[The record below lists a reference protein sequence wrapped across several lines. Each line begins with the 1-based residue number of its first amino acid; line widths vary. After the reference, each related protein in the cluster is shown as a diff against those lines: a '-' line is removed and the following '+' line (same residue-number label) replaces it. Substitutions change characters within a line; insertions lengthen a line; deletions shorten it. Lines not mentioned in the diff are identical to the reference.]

1 VVNRRISVS
10 LLRRDRLKWLTLRHI
25 ISVLHSIGI
34 NSLCSWRWTNRD
46 HVSQH
51 VWMSGIS
58 EIVGEDSISLI
69 FFRLTFEPVQT
80 PVCPIDIGFLQV
92 SDEMVPWNIF
102 LVISELTKKVRNTH
116 TSDESLRVE
125 QSVLELFVAYQI
137 PSGYG
142 SRGPAPLVK
151 MSSVDEFVGNFKVQ
165 GRRFDLTQVHLIA

>member
-1 VVNRRISVS
+1 LYFLRLVINRPISAS
-10 LLRRDRLKWLTLRHI
+10 LLKRDRLEWLTLRHV
-25 ISVLHSIGI
+25 ISALHSIRI
-34 NSLCSWRWTNRD
+34 NSPCSWRWANRD
-46 HVSQH
+46 HVSKH
-51 VWMSGIS
+51 VWMPGVS
-58 EIVGEDSISLI
+58 EIVGEHSVGLV

-102 LVISELTKKVRNTH
+102 LVISKLTKKVRNTH

-125 QSVLELFVAYQI
+125 QSVLELFVTYQI

-165 GRRFDLTQVHLIA
+165 R